1 MAIFQ
6 NGIVSRPAG
15 LDFVP
20 DTFSPLDKDS
30 NITLSNGNLTA
41 TWASSA
47 NRGVRSL
54 HAIRDGQKLYC
65 EITCSTVNG
74 SYGVIPTVAH
84 RSLPTDGSV
93 SWTQTSGVCG
103 WRKDGTFSFF
113 GGTMTAE
120 ASYTSGTIIGFAVS
134 RSGSTVKVYVHKDG
148 TYVIGGDSSGT
159 PNPATAANPNG
170 TYTIGSAIHMGCGQ
184 RDGTSVV
191 TANFGAS
198 AFSHA
203 VPTGFT
209 AGWGAA
215 TGTPQLIPQTTGT
228 AIGTMTAYGDLAGA
242 FDGTVNKPLS
252 PDSSGVD
259 GVVTGFI
266 GKDWGAGVTKTITG
280 VKTWA
285 PNDLGYMDANSQGV
299 TLTLWGHSSNDPTAA
314 TSLGTIAAITDSAA
328 TNAQVKLSGFTTTT
342 AYRYHWV
349 GVRRDSGVASF
360 RAMAQCQF
368 YETT

>member
-6 NGIVSRPAG
+6 NAIVARPAG

-20 DTFSPLDKDS
+20 TTFNPIDKDA

-47 NRGVRSL
+47 NTGVRVIYP
-54 HAIRDGQKLYC
+54 IRDGQKLYC
-65 EITCSTVNG
+65 ELTCSTVNG
-74 SYGVIPTVAH
+74 SWGVIPTVV
-84 RSLPTDGSV
+84 TDALATDVEWHANGSV
-93 SWTQTSGVCG
+93 CG
-103 WRKDGTFSFF
+103 YRKDGTFSYFVI
-113 GGTMTAE
+113 GSTME
-120 ASYTSGTIIGFAVS
+120 ATYTSGTIIGFAVT

-159 PNPATAANPNG
+159 PNPSTAANPNG
-170 TYTIGSAIHMGCGQ
+170 TYTIGNAIHMGCAQ

-198 AFSHA
+198 AFSYA
-203 VPTGFT
+203 VPTDFT

-215 TGTPQLIPQTTGT
+215 NGTPQLIPQTTGT
-228 AIGTMTAYGDLAGA
+228 AIGTMTAYGNLAGS

-259 GVVTGFI
+259 GVVTGYI
-266 GKDWGAGVTKTITG
+266 GKDWGSGNTKTITG

-368 YETT
+368 FETS